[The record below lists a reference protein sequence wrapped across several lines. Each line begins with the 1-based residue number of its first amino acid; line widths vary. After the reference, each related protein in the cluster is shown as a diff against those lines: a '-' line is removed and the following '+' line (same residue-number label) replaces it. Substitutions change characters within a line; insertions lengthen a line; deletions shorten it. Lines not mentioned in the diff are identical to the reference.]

1 MITNN
6 VWIKPSKS
14 EREIFDSLRNF
25 KSIDCIFYDAVKN
38 NCTWMINKCL
48 DEGANI
54 RFADDYAIVQSIYLG
69 NIDVVKIL
77 MDWKDDVL
85 KYYDDV
91 IGLACF
97 CDQIDIIKLLLTY
110 DRVKESL
117 DERDKEKLR
126 NLDISYE

>member
-1 MITNN
+1 
-6 VWIKPSKS
+6 
-14 EREIFDSLRNF
+14 
-25 KSIDCIFYDAVKN
+25 
-38 NCTWMINKCL
+38 MINKCL